1 MAVGF
6 RFCSMFFW
14 GFGVSG
20 WGFEGE
26 GCFLWWYCLDVFY
39 GLMDE
44 QTGGFGCGGERVL
57 FGQSEILLI
66 WYSNTVFLRGNKSIF
81 KSSSCLCIWPRL
93 VKLEYKRFSKKWKNN
108 RCQLPFSRLP
118 NLKRVCL
125 VKDWS
130 SGTSTIIILDVWT
143 VFGATATKIVGR
155 DRSKFIPL
163 SVHEPTISTS
173 GKPPSFGRFFKTNYC
188 RIGQFREWN
197 WSTWPWKKFG
207 RRSFPLVCFF
217 WSTYVSFRQGK
228 INIIPTGTNKCRAP
242 TPQHLLRNESEGLQT
257 SATGRNH

>member
-1 MAVGF
+1 MISSSEVFTTAEITTVVRRSNRKTQRMTLKLGKDCYPNEGHGGWFYVFF
-6 RFCSMFFW
+6 RCLFL

-26 GCFLWWYCLDVFY
+26 GCFLWWFCLDVFF

-44 QTGGFGCGGERVL
+44 QEGVLVVGVRGFCLASPKFCR
-57 FGQSEILLI
+57 
-66 WYSNTVFLRGNKSIF
+66 YDTVFLRGTKSIF

-108 RCQLPFSRLP
+108 RCQVPFSTLP

-130 SGTSTIIILDVWT
+130 SGTSTMIILDVWT

-155 DRSKFIPL
+155 DRSKFIL
-163 SVHEPTISTS
+163 SLVHEPTISTS

-188 RIGQFREWN
+188 RIGQLRE
-197 WSTWPWKKFG
+197 
-207 RRSFPLVCFF
+207 
-217 WSTYVSFRQGK
+217 
-228 INIIPTGTNKCRAP
+228 
-242 TPQHLLRNESEGLQT
+242 
-257 SATGRNH
+257 